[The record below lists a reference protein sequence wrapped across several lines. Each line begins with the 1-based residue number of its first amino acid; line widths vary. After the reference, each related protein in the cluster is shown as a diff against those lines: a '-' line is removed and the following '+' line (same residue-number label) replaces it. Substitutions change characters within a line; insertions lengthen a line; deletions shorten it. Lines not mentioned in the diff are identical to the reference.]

1 MTIVYPKFNLIL
13 WSFRFMKSISHF
25 FYHFYN
31 ILSHFLTLLTNLTK
45 KNIKRQ
51 LMPAPST
58 DLNCTIERDGFE
70 GFVNASDVPAE
81 IKETVIRNKIPLD
94 CMWRIQVQ
102 EKWKVSSEILYYNST
117 FCVCV

>member
-1 MTIVYPKFNLIL
+1 
-13 WSFRFMKSISHF
+13 
-25 FYHFYN
+25 
-31 ILSHFLTLLTNLTK
+31 
-45 KNIKRQ
+45 
-51 LMPAPST
+51 MPAPST

-70 GFVNASDVPAE
+70 GFVNASDVPPE

>member
-1 MTIVYPKFNLIL
+1 
-13 WSFRFMKSISHF
+13 
-25 FYHFYN
+25 
-31 ILSHFLTLLTNLTK
+31 
-45 KNIKRQ
+45 
-51 LMPAPST
+51 MPAPST

-102 EKWKVSSEILYYNST
+102 EKWKVSSKILYYNFT
-117 FCVCV
+117 FFCLKIYKSKTRNLLKKKQNYI